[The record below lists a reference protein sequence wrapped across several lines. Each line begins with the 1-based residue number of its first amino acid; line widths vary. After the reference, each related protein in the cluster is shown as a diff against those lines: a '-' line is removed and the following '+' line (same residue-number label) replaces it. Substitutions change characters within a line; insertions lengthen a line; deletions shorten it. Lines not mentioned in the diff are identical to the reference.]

1 MRPIDKFLE
10 AAGDY
15 SERGE
20 EYRTKCP
27 NHLGGSDD
35 SLAIRELENGKVLLR
50 CHAGCENEDIV
61 RALGL
66 EMGDLFS
73 ENGQARGRPVG
84 PDPKKDQL
92 SKTIPVNKL
101 PGSLEE
107 YFTFEDE
114 QGNMLYVQRHKNGY
128 FKVAGYDE
136 DGDPLFRPGRDPVEP
151 VLYGLVGL
159 QEAIKEGKPAIHA
172 EGCKDALRATEQL
185 GVAGV
190 TSGSCTSWLSAF
202 AENYEGL
209 PELWVIPDNDV
220 EGHTYAHVV
229 AQDLVGVVPTIKIV
243 HLPDLEEGE
252 DLSDFLDRHTPEAF
266 FKVVEETP
274 PLENSAPWPKK
285 PAKLEVRPPPVDVF
299 DEELLPEPL
308 RGWVSNV
315 ARQMDNSPID
325 FAAIPAVVQAGA
337 IIGKRMGVRPKAK
350 SDWTC
355 YPNLWGALV
364 GLSGSMKT
372 PAMLAALKPINRLGA
387 KADEAFDQK
396 MKEHKSARTVYEAKI
411 AALDKVM
418 KDVAKEIAT
427 GDTPEAELDV
437 IQNKR
442 DQLEDEE
449 PEPPVRKRFHT
460 SDTTVEQLGEN
471 LVNNPFGI
479 LLSRDELMGWL
490 RTLDKPD
497 RGSDR
502 AFFLEGWTGDAE
514 HLLDRVSRGYKR
526 IPVVISICGGIQPGP
541 LTKYVEEA
549 IEDTGEKADGLLQ
562 RIQLICWP
570 DHTHR
575 RRTDIPPDIEARNK
589 AYDVYDKLAV
599 LDPKK
604 FGATQEEHDD
614 VPYVHFS
621 PEAQLVY
628 NQWYDSYEQ
637 EYRNPEVP
645 PAIQAHV
652 VKYRSLVPSLAL
664 VFEAVD
670 YVSGNPSDDS
680 VGPGSVGPE
689 NTLRAAAW
697 CSYLQTHMERVYSP
711 MRFTPAKRAH
721 VLLEKI
727 QRGEVRHGAKIR
739 DVRRR
744 AFPGLE
750 TVEHLREAADVLEAL
765 GWVRRVEFRLPG
777 RGRPTEQL
785 LIHPEERE

>member
-61 RALGL
+61 RVLGL

-84 PDPKKDQL
+84 LDPKKDQL
-92 SKTIPVNKL
+92 SKAIPVNEL

-107 YFTFEDE
+107 YFTLEDE

-128 FKVAGYDE
+128 FKVVGYDE
-136 DGDPLFRPGRDPVEP
+136 DGDPLFRPGRDPIQP

-159 QEAIKEGKPAIHA
+159 QEAIKEGKPAVHC
-172 EGCKDALRATEQL
+172 EGCKDALRASEEL

-202 AENYEGL
+202 ADSYEGL
-209 PELWVIPDNDV
+209 PELRVVPDNDA
-220 EGHTYAHVV
+220 EGHTYAHAV

-243 HLPDLEEGE
+243 HLPDLEEGG
-252 DLSDFLDRHTPEAF
+252 DLSDFLDSHTEEEF

-274 PLENSAPWPKK
+274 ALEGVDAWPKK
-285 PAKLEVRPPPVDVF
+285 PARLEVKLPLVEAF

-308 RGWVSNV
+308 RKWVMNV
-315 ARQMDNSPID
+315 AEMMDNAPPDYVAVS
-325 FAAIPAVVQAGA
+325 AVVEAGS
-337 IIGKRMGVRPKAK
+337 IIGRRIGIRPKERA
-350 SDWTC
+350 DWTC

-372 PAMLAALKPINRLGA
+372 PAMLAALKPVNRLGV
-387 KADEAFDQK
+387 KADEVFEEE

-418 KDVAKEIAT
+418 KDTAKTIAT
-427 GDTPEAELDV
+427 GDASEAELDT
-437 IQNKR
+437 IQKRR
-442 DQLEDEE
+442 DQIEE
-449 PEPPVRKRFHT
+449 PEPPIRRRYHT
-460 SDTTVEQLGEN
+460 SDTTVEKLGEN
-471 LVNNPFGI
+471 LATNPFGL

-490 RTLDKPD
+490 QSLDKPD
-497 RGSDR
+497 RGGDR
-502 AFFLEGWTGDAE
+502 AFFLEGWAGDTE
-514 HLLDRVSRGYKR
+514 HLLDRISRGYKR
-526 IPVVISICGGIQPGP
+526 IPVCISICGGIQPSP
-541 LTKYVEEA
+541 LTRYVKEA
-549 IEDTGEKADGLLQ
+549 IDDTGEKADGLLQ
-562 RIQLICWP
+562 RFQLIVWP
-570 DHTHR
+570 DHVDR
-575 RRTDIPPDIEARNK
+575 QRTDIPSDTEARNT
-589 AYDVYDKLAV
+589 AYDVYDQLAR
-599 LDPKK
+599 LDPEK

-614 VPYVHFS
+614 TPFVHFTA
-621 PEAQLVY
+621 EAQVIF
-628 NQWYDSYEQ
+628 NEWYDGYEQ
-637 EYRNPEVP
+637 VYKGPEIP
-645 PAIQAHV
+645 DAMRAHIT
-652 VKYRSLVPSLAL
+652 KYRSLLPSLAL
-664 VFEAVD
+664 VFELVD
-670 YVSGNPSDDS
+670 YVSSNPKDDS
-680 VGPGSVGPE
+680 VGPGAVGPE

-697 CSYLQTHMERVYSP
+697 TSYLQTHMERVYSP
-711 MRFTPAKRAH
+711 MRFTPTKRAS

-727 QRGEVRHGAKIR
+727 QRGEIRHGAKIR
-739 DVRRR
+739 EIRRKDIS
-744 AFPGLE
+744 GLE

-765 GWVRRVEFRLPG
+765 GWVRRVEVKSPG